1 MYKWNAKEYAN
12 FSAEQQKWAEELLS
26 KLALKGNERVLDI
39 GCGDGK
45 ITAGIAQLLPEGS
58 VLGIDNSKEMI
69 RFAKENFPL
78 EQFTNLT
85 FELEDARTLSYP
97 LLWSPGSENVKHFLF
112 IGYT

>member
-58 VLGIDNSKEMI
+58 VLAVLSSK
-69 RFAKENFPL
+69 N
-78 EQFTNLT
+78 T
-85 FELEDARTLSYP
+85 
-97 LLWSPGSENVKHFLF
+97 
-112 IGYT
+112 